1 MLKITRKTEHR
12 QITLDEF
19 IRQKASMPYK
29 SWRQTGKTCNFLL
42 IFGGSAMLFS
52 EETIEINWTR
62 EQAENY
68 IKENHCEYLI
78 DEVKAKYRKISDEE
92 LPFVVVATNIRN
104 NFFKGYSGLWNRIE
118 RERKYGEQHGYV
130 RSVFGHMRKVVE
142 LMLAGEWDKRHL
154 SRMLKNLQNITSN
167 SNIQNME
174 ASATKRVMYE
184 MNEWLKDG
192 GYRSYIWN
200 EVHDSIDLCIYKG
213 EENIVLR
220 HLKELCERH
229 LPEFGDSPVKL
240 KVDCEIS
247 DLNKGQYYKGGSSPE
262 SYGIPWGE
270 W

>member
-1 MLKITRKTEHR
+1 MLKITRKIEHR

-62 EQAENY
+62 EEAEKY
-68 IKENHCEYLI
+68 IKDNHCEHLI
-78 DEVKAKYRKISDEE
+78 EEVKAKYRKISDDE

-104 NFFKGYSGLWNRIE
+104 NFFDGYTGLRDRIT
-118 RERKYGEQHGYV
+118 RERKYAEEHGYV
-130 RSVFGHMRKVVE
+130 RSVFGHIRKVIE
-142 LMLAGEWDKRHL
+142 LHLTGEWDKKHL
-154 SRMLKNLQNITSN
+154 SRMIKNLQNITSN

-174 ASATKRVMYE
+174 AAVTKRVMYE
-184 MNEWLKDG
+184 MNLWLRTNN
-192 GYRSYIWN
+192 YHSYLWN
-200 EVHDSIDLCIYKG
+200 EVHDSIDLCLYKG
-213 EENIVLR
+213 EEESVLR

-262 SYGIPWGE
+262 SFGLAWNK